1 MNAGPLSRLRHARR
15 RKHEGSD
22 ERRDAE
28 HQQLAALHDL
38 VGLVETQVHSASAT
52 DIVMID
58 GYLLFQNMSNVSRN
72 PCSSDLNNVLY
83 THSFRTKA
91 DVSAW
96 LLFVKG

>member
-1 MNAGPLSRLRHARR
+1 
-15 RKHEGSD
+15 
-22 ERRDAE
+22 
-28 HQQLAALHDL
+28 
-38 VGLVETQVHSASAT
+38 
-52 DIVMID
+52 MID